1 MNALAGK
8 TVLITRAQHQAKQMS
23 VAVKEKSGI
32 PLEIPLLHMEGM
44 SHRQIQHIEG
54 QLHSYDWVIFTS
66 RNGVAFFL
74 DSLNKKL
81 PLTIKIAAVGVKT
94 KLELEKRG
102 YQVHFVPTSFVA
114 EAFAE
119 EFLKE
124 LSGNE
129 RILFPKGNIAREVI
143 PVALREIGVSLD
155 ELIVYG
161 TKVNIEKKQELI
173 AALKLGK
180 VDIITFT
187 SPSTVTSFVRLLE
200 GANWREWTK
209 KCPIDC
215 IGPITEKEASRYFPS
230 VIVPKE
236 YTVEALLQC
245 VCESIK

>member
-8 TVLITRAQHQAKQMS
+8 TVLVTRAQHQAKQMS
-23 VAVKEKSGI
+23 VAVKEMSRM
-32 PLEIPLLHMEGM
+32 PLEIPLLRMEGM
-44 SHRQIQHIEG
+44 SHTQIQHIEE

-74 DSLNKKL
+74 DSLKKKL
-81 PLTIKIAAVGVKT
+81 PLTIKIAAVGENKIRVR
-94 KLELEKRG
+94 KRG

-129 RILFPKGNIAREVI
+129 RILFPKGNLAREVI

-200 GANWREWTK
+200 GTK
-209 KCPIDC
+209 LERMDKKMYNCLYRTYY
-215 IGPITEKEASRYFPS
+215 GKEASLYFPS

-236 YTVEALLQC
+236 YTVEALLKY